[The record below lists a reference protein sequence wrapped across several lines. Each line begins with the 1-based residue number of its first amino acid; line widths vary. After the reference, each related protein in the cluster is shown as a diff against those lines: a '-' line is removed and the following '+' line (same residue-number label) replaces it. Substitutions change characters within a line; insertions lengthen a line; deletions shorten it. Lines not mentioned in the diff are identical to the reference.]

1 MRVIVLAIFATLL
14 SLSLPVMAK
23 APVVDDSEGFVILE
37 EQAQAAEE
45 LPVAQDES
53 FAIAEDIEEPVNHA
67 SKHLG
72 TTTRNTDFVNKLQSL
87 QKELQELRGQVEI
100 QAHELDELKQQRL
113 ALQDINANTGN
124 SSSTHNSNLDEHMQA
139 NNVPQNQNSTP
150 KTKQSSS
157 DLTMDVQSI
166 QDLDQKANNAPRLN
180 PADEQISYLAAY
192 DLVKQKQFPQATQA
206 MQQFLSKYPH
216 GGYSANAHYWL
227 GELYLANKEYSS
239 AIEQFDTVIHNFKTS
254 SKHAPSRLKLGYALA
269 ESGRI
274 AEAKEQ
280 LTTVMNLYPDTST
293 AKLAH
298 NKLTKLGG

>member
-1 MRVIVLAIFATLL
+1 MKIIVPTIFATLL

-23 APVVDDSEGFVILE
+23 APVVDDSEGFVLLE

-53 FAIAEDIEEPVNHA
+53 FAIADDIEEPVNHA

-113 ALQDINANTGN
+113 ALQDIDTNIGN
-124 SSSTHNSNLDEHMQA
+124 SSFTHHSNPDEHMYA
-139 NNVPQNQNSTP
+139 NNTPQNTDSTP
-150 KTKQSSS
+150 KTKQPSSEVA
-157 DLTMDVQSI
+157 MDVQSI
-166 QDLDQKANNAPRLN
+166 QDIEQTAKITARLN

-192 DLVKQKQFPQATQA
+192 DLVKQKQFSQATQA
-206 MQQFLSKYPH
+206 MQQFLNKYPH

-239 AIEQFDTVIHNFKTS
+239 AIEQFNNVIQNFKNS

-280 LTTVMNLYPDTST
+280 LTTVMSLYPDTST
-293 AKLAH
+293 AKLAR